1 MIKAILFD
9 VDGVLVDSR
18 QTVFKFRKKLFK
30 KGGHED
36 IDEKHL
42 TDGFHLP
49 LKAVVDNTLKS
60 KGVKDQNEIE
70 RVYNLSFDPDI
81 RKGQDFKFPKELES
95 ILKNLHNNFK
105 LGIIT
110 SRIRLGLDEIFVIRP
125 IESYFDVII
134 TLDDV
139 ANHKPHPEPLE
150 KALEQLGLE
159 PAEAIYIGDS
169 DTDILAAH
177 AIGMPSIHLTDA
189 RHDLAHH
196 HISDFSEIL
205 DGVRFIIEKHA
216 NDNT

>member
-18 QTVFKFRKKLFK
+18 ETVFKFRKKLFEK
-30 KGGHED
+30 AGHED
-36 IDEKHL
+36 INEKHL
-42 TDGFHLP
+42 TEGLHLP
-49 LKAVVDNTLKS
+49 LKAVVDNALKS

-81 RKGQDFKFPKELES
+81 RKGQDFKFPKELEP

-110 SRIRLGLDEIFVIRP
+110 SRIRLGLDEIFVVRP
-125 IESYFDVII
+125 IEKYFDVII

-139 ANHKPHPEPLE
+139 ANYKPHPEPLE
-150 KALEQLGLE
+150 KAIEQLGLE
-159 PAEAIYIGDS
+159 PSEAIYIGDS
-169 DTDILAAH
+169 DTDIMAAH
-177 AIGMPSIHLTDA
+177 AIGMPSIHLADIK
-189 RHDLAHH
+189 HVHAHH

-205 DGVRFIIEKHA
+205 EGVSFIMEKYA